1 MNTDE
6 WSRKLE
12 EIPLIDLP
20 PAGPGPFAEQC
31 GTRPR
36 GRPGAISGSRVF
48 LGQHIHEAASEGS
61 WMQTSSFPTIAIRS
75 QPSRSCRFANS
86 VPDLAPCSGHRKSCA
101 DANAGLTGVNACFPH
116 T

>member
-20 PAGPGPFAEQC
+20 PAGPDPFGEQR

-36 GRPGAISGSRVF
+36 RRPGAISGSRVF

-75 QPSRSCRFANS
+75 QPSRSCRFAIRCRT
-86 VPDLAPCSGHRKSCA
+86 LLHAPVIGSPAPTRTR
-101 DANAGLTGVNACFPH
+101 D
-116 T
+116 